1 MFSRVFAPVCLIAMA
16 LFAQS
21 VAAQTVYR
29 STMPDGSV
37 IFADQPVQ
45 GAAKVETSRPNTSDS
60 GVQVIAPGAEDEL
73 QQMQS
78 EREAGQAQVD
88 ERGQAEK
95 ALRQAEDALASGKE
109 PLPGERIGTAG
120 GSSRLND
127 AYWARQNRLQQN
139 VDSARRR
146 LDDL

>member
-1 MFSRVFAPVCLIAMA
+1 MFSRVFAPICLIAMA
-16 LFAQS
+16 LLSQS
-21 VAAQTVYR
+21 VVAQTVYR

-37 IFADQPVQ
+37 IFGDQPAQ

-78 EREAGQAQVD
+78 EREEGQAQVD

-95 ALRQAEDALASGKE
+95 ALRQAEEALASGKE

-146 LDDL
+146 LDNL